1 MCFVLMLMVY
11 VLLLTFPT
19 RFYALVG
26 DEAFLILIRVCFS
39 SLTEI
44 QNARGI
50 MDVLAEMLNALDP
63 NNKEVQFNMLPTEL
77 HCATKSLFGL
87 GWVVNWWIMLKHN
100 NLGFVFSYLHT
111 SFKLLTITMPTG
123 KTSTLFQLFTPPYF
137 LHQVLL
143 LRVVC
148 CKTFVSTFRA
158 LGRRLLLIWLI
169 SAGHTSKE

>member
-11 VLLLTFPT
+11 ILLLTFPT

-100 NLGFVFSYLHT
+100 NLGFVFHIYIQVLNCLQSLCLLV
-111 SFKLLTITMPTG
+111 KLLPSFNYLLHHIFYI
-123 KTSTLFQLFTPPYF
+123 KFYF
-137 LHQVLL
+137 
-143 LRVVC
+143 
-148 CKTFVSTFRA
+148 
-158 LGRRLLLIWLI
+158 
-169 SAGHTSKE
+169 